1 MAVQVNDIVHT
12 LCKLLD
18 CSVLSCMI
26 LYVDG
31 NSLFRCHVNMGT
43 PNFGDPQ
50 FWGPRPQIYIDM
62 GTPIPISMVD
72 MGTPIPI
79 SMVDMGIPL

>member
-18 CSVLSCMI
+18 CSVLSCII

-31 NSLFRCHVNMGT
+31 S
-43 PNFGDPQ
+43 
-50 FWGPRPQIYIDM
+50 
-62 GTPIPISMVD
+62 
-72 MGTPIPI
+72 
-79 SMVDMGIPL
+79 